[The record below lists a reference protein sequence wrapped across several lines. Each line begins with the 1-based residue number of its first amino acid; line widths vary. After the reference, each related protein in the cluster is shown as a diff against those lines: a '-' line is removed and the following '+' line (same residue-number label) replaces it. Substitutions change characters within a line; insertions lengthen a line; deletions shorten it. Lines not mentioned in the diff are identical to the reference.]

1 MKGRILTF
9 VVLCLLSVSAF
20 AAEEEKMPIKEVN
33 GRPYYEYT
41 VKKGDGLWGLSRR
54 FSVSQTDLYTINPSL
69 EAGLKIGQ
77 TILIPV
83 VDAEAE
89 RDSLAQSHNITHVVT
104 AKQTLYGIS
113 KMYDV
118 PVKVLIEKN
127 PSAKDGIKVGDVL
140 LIKECEHEIETSSNK
155 PSVELPKEG
164 ISHQVKRK
172 ETLYSI
178 SRKYGVP
185 IHDLISANPEIENG
199 LKAGTVI
206 TIPVDKSSKADVLV
220 KSALVNN
227 NAANT
232 PVDAE
237 EPKVESIPDNT
248 DIAQDSAEQDKK
260 LMGWKSPYN
269 ASTAMVNRADTLSIA
284 ILLPFMENAPV
295 VDESAERF
303 IEFYKGALLA
313 LEHAKRRGISAEV
326 YTYDIGKGTR
336 KLDSIL
342 RLPEL
347 YAADV
352 IVGPAYS
359 SQVAPVVRFAKMR
372 DIVCMV
378 PFSSNVPTGLRYDK
392 LLQFNPSQDELF
404 ERIIVET
411 FQNANRHYV
420 IGRIKGCKNKG
431 DVFADALESKLRE
444 VKKDYVE
451 LYITPDNVDT
461 IVAMASRDSVMLLP
475 ASSYIEDV
483 SAVLDTLK
491 SIGLP
496 KLSIWGFEE
505 WKAFLREYP
514 NTYYYSLFKPTDDS
528 DYLAMYTN
536 WFGTR
541 KETDEWQYD
550 LIGYDIMT
558 FIVNSIEKG
567 EDGKLSMAMEYAP
580 ADLYLQS
587 TMHFE
592 KHPQGG
598 YVNMNYHT
606 FFYDGEQ
613 VKVLK

>member
-1 MKGRILTF
+1 M
-9 VVLCLLSVSAF
+9 LLSLHSF
-20 AAEEEKMPIKEVN
+20 AAEEENMPVREIN
-33 GRPYYEYT
+33 GKSYYEYT

-54 FSVSQTDLYTINPSL
+54 FSVSQAELYTINPSL
-69 EAGLKIGQ
+69 ESGLKVGQ

-83 VDAEAE
+83 AETGTE
-89 RDSLAQSHNITHVVT
+89 RDSLANGHNITHVVT

-113 KMYDV
+113 RMYDV
-118 PVKVLIEKN
+118 PVKTLIENN
-127 PSAKDGIKVGDVL
+127 PSVKEGLKVGDVL
-140 LIKECEHEIETSSNK
+140 VIKECEHVHGASAEAQGGQ
-155 PSVELPKEG
+155 LPAEG

-185 IHDLISANPEIENG
+185 IHDLIAANPEIEKG

-220 KSALVNN
+220 KSALVNS
-227 NAANT
+227 
-232 PVDAE
+232 PVKDDASAGTSADVVN
-237 EPKVESIPDNT
+237 PARVMSG
-248 DIAQDSAEQDKK
+248 QDTLQGKT

-269 ASTAMVNRADTLSIA
+269 ASMVMMNRADTLSIA
-284 ILLPFMENAPV
+284 ILLPFMEKSPV

-313 LEHAKRRGISAEV
+313 LEHAKRRGITSEV
-326 YTYDIGKGTR
+326 YTYDIGKDART
-336 KLDSIL
+336 LDSVL
-342 RLPEL
+342 QLPEL
-347 YAADV
+347 SAVDV

-359 SQVAPVVRFAKMR
+359 NQVEPVLRFAKAR
-372 DIVCMV
+372 DVVCMV
-378 PFSSNVPTGLRYDK
+378 PFSSNIPSGLRYDK

-404 ERIIVET
+404 ERIITET
-411 FQNANRHYV
+411 FQNGSRQYV
-420 IGRIKGCKNKG
+420 IGRVKGCKNKG
-431 DVFADALESKLRE
+431 DVFADALEEKLKE
-444 VKKDYVE
+444 VGKEYVE
-451 LYITPDNVDT
+451 LYITPDNADT
-461 IVAMASRDSVMLLP
+461 IAAMASRDSVMLLP

-491 SIGLP
+491 SKELP
-496 KLSIWGFEE
+496 KLSIWGFED

-514 NTYYYSLFKPTDDS
+514 NTYYYSLFKPTGDT
-528 DYLAMYTN
+528 DYLSMYTN

-558 FIVNSIEKG
+558 LIVNGIEKG
-567 EDGKLSMAMEYAP
+567 DNGNVTLAIEFAP
-580 ADLYLQS
+580 ADFYLQS
-587 TMHFE
+587 SMRFE
-592 KHPQGG
+592 KHPDGG

-606 FFYDGEQ
+606 FFFDGEQ